1 MTLSSVSQQDYLLPA
16 QSNVGR
22 VVSVTGSQAIVVLD
36 DELYNDGRRTA
47 EMGTLLTVETST
59 STVLGLVSALSVPVP
74 AQQPGER
81 EIRIAELELVGELH
95 KGDSGIPEFR
105 RGVSDYP
112 ALGDLVSVATKTQLE
127 QAYSKPDATTI
138 RIGTLQQDSTIP
150 AVIDVDELL
159 GKHFSVLGS
168 TGTGKSCTVAL
179 ILRQILAK
187 NPQAHVL
194 LLDPHNEY
202 ATSFAGSAEVIT
214 PSNLTLP
221 FWLFTFEELTEVVI
235 GNQKDKQAETEILSE
250 LIPIAKHQY
259 ASNRGKERTSLIQ
272 RRLADVGG
280 ISVDTPVPYKISDL
294 IGLIQDQI
302 GRLDLRRDRAPFTR
316 LKSRLESLS
325 LDPRF
330 AFMFG
335 NLTVEDK
342 MSEILGQLF
351 RVPVNGKPIT
361 IFELTGL
368 PSDIVSVVVSVIC
381 RMTFDFSLWSA
392 GAVPVHLVCE
402 EAHRYIPRDVSLGFE
417 PAKRALSR
425 IAKEGRKYGVS
436 LCVVSQRPSELD
448 PTILSQCNTIF
459 AMRMSNELDQEIVKA
474 AISDAAASLLDFLP
488 SMSTGEAIAFGE
500 GIALPGRIR
509 FDRLP
514 EHALPKGDSAR
525 FSHQWSK
532 DISDTNFLNDVVTR
546 WRGGGEMA
554 SEALKAGII
563 GVNREPV
570 GGNHFGTPLPPAPST
585 NATEGL
591 ASVEPSRHLTPQSA
605 PTGVIPATATSRT
618 SQTPTQPIRRS
629 TSAKSANRGAL
640 AQSRVPDGSMPA
652 ASPTPADVSRPASS
666 LFGQRPAQTA
676 SNPIPRITLGKPS
689 TE

>member
-22 VVSVTGSQAIVVLD
+22 VVSVTGSQAIVVLE
-36 DELYNDGRRTA
+36 DELYNEGRRTA

-95 KGDSGIPEFR
+95 KGETGIPEFR
-105 RGVSDYP
+105 RGVSGYP
-112 ALGDLVSVATKTQLE
+112 ALGDLVSLATKTQLE
-127 QAYSKPDATTI
+127 RAYSKPDATTI

-179 ILRQILAK
+179 ILRQILAT

-302 GRLDLRRDRAPFTR
+302 GRLDLRRDRAPFMR

-381 RMTFDFSLWSA
+381 RMTFDFALWSA

-402 EAHRYIPRDVSLGFE
+402 EAHRYIPRDVNLGFE

-488 SMSTGEAIAFGE
+488 SMSTGEAITFGE
-500 GIALPGRIR
+500 GIALPARIR

-532 DISDTNFLNDVVTR
+532 DINDTDFLNDVVTR

-554 SEALKAGII
+554 SEALKAGIH
-563 GVNREPV
+563 GANSESTGSVHSESQLLAKTSAQTLDETVRPRQA
-570 GGNHFGTPLPPAPST
+570 PQPAP
-585 NATEGL
+585 
-591 ASVEPSRHLTPQSA
+591 ASMIPTAPAKSVPQTSSQTLGRPELPEKSAPPKVEPSRVP
-605 PTGVIPATATSRT
+605 
-618 SQTPTQPIRRS
+618 
-629 TSAKSANRGAL
+629 
-640 AQSRVPDGSMPA
+640 RVPDGSMPA
-652 ASPTPADVSRPASS
+652 TSPTPADVSRPTSS
-666 LFGQRPAQTA
+666 LFGQRPAQTTA
-676 SNPIPRITLGKPS
+676 NPIPRITLGKPA